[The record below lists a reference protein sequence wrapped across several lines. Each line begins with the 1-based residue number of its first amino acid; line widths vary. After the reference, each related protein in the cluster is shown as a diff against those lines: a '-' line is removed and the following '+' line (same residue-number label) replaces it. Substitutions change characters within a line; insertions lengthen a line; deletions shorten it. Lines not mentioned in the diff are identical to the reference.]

1 MCIARLGVFMPCAVG
16 AAIAEATSRV
26 SWASFYVVVAAF
38 AAAACAHLHAG
49 IDTHFI
55 LCAVLSALYLRA
67 AIVHGADDRV
77 TSDSSLAKASRP
89 YLACIVAGLAALA
102 YGIVPPVLG
111 LQNMSALTMYG
122 NLKHWGGSN
131 HLLLPTFQLHEWASS
146 LPTDVIEGGG
156 AAMAH
161 FAHAFGSHSIVRVDS
176 TNSSVLAALSPA
188 DSTFMLP
195 SRAVAML
202 RAAGASGRYYGNY
215 CARLFWGEHTT
226 FRRMGRSAMALPLAV
241 SCGAGRG
248 CGGGAG
254 GADPIC
260 AAVVRAAAAPV
271 HRPHQCAARDL
282 PDHLHA
288 HAGAPGTRATP
299 AKWRDY
305 RGDEVER
312 GILNLVEHPASSTR
326 TCTVGIR
333 GQPCSAHDVAE
344 LASAPSPWLSKV
356 LMTYPVPLLPES
368 EADPGSEIHCSA

>member
-215 CARLFWGEHTT
+215 CARLFWGRTHDLPEDGTI
-226 FRRMGRSAMALPLAV
+226 GNGPSASSEAV
-241 SCGAGRG
+241 AQ
-248 CGGGAG
+248 AE
-254 GADPIC
+254 
-260 AAVVRAAAAPV
+260 AAAAAQAEPIPYALPWYELQ
-271 HRPHQCAARDL
+271 RLLYTARTSAPHETFQITFTRMPARL
-282 PDHLHA
+282 E
-288 HAGAPGTRATP
+288 RATP

>member
-215 CARLFWGEHTT
+215 CARLFWGRTHDLPEDGTI
-226 FRRMGRSAMALPLAV
+226 GNGPSASSEAV
-241 SCGAGRG
+241 AQ
-248 CGGGAG
+248 AE
-254 GADPIC
+254 
-260 AAVVRAAAAPV
+260 AAAAAQAEPIPYALPWYELQ
-271 HRPHQCAARDL
+271 RLLYTRGRTSAPHETFQITFTRM
-282 PDHLHA
+282 P
-288 HAGAPGTRATP
+288 APGTRDQQVARLSRRRSGAGLRLRSIRHLARAP
-299 AKWRDY
+299 A
-305 RGDEVER
+305 
-312 GILNLVEHPASSTR
+312 P
-326 TCTVGIR
+326 
-333 GQPCSAHDVAE
+333 
-344 LASAPSPWLSKV
+344 LASVVSRAARMTPPSSHLRR
-356 LMTYPVPLLPES
+356 LR
-368 EADPGSEIHCSA
+368 G